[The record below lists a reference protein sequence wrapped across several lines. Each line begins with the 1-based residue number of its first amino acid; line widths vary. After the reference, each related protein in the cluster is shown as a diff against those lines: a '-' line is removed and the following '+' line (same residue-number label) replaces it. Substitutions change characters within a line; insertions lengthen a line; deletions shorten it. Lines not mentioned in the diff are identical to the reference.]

1 MIKWAKPIAKNRKE
15 TEGAA
20 NEDKAFIPSGQ
31 TEYRACCF
39 LVLSCLL
46 LVFSNTL
53 YRRTVYD
60 PYVRKLEDPAQMY
73 PQEIPSCLESLL
85 QYVGT
90 EELDSRQAPD
100 EDGTYGG

>member
-1 MIKWAKPIAKNRKE
+1 MNNSKE
-15 TEGAA
+15 NEGAV
-20 NEDKAFIPSGQ
+20 NEDKTFIPSGQ
-31 TEYRACCF
+31 TEYRDPCCF

-46 LVFSNTL
+46 LVFSNNL

-73 PQEIPSCLESLL
+73 LQEIPSCLESLL

-90 EELDSRQAPD
+90 EELDSRRAPD